1 MKAPESR
8 HFLILGATG
17 SSGLL
22 TVQLALGRRHSV
34 TIYARSPH
42 KLPEEITSNPLVTVV
57 KGAPRCMRLVV
68 YHYSMLQLGELTQED
83 AFESCFLPKEGVAPI
98 YGVISALGP
107 KVGQPSGNPLA
118 AGYEVLL
125 RLVHKY
131 SIQRIVLLST
141 VSLSSPEDRFS
152 IIREILV
159 AGIKIIG
166 YTAWTDVVAIGKL
179 MQSSAATG
187 LDVTLARV
195 ATLNDAD
202 GGSLKV
208 GFIGDGKVGWMLAR
222 RDLAIF
228 FVDEAEDPKWAGQLP
243 FISS

>member
-57 KGAPRCMRLVV
+57 K
-68 YHYSMLQLGELTQED
+68 GELTQED

-202 GGSLKV
+202 GGTLKV